1 MGEQPPPI
9 PEVVPMTRLEDVRR
23 RAERYLAQ
31 DPRVRRWRIGTDGE
45 IALEVLVE
53 GAVPPQDRYQIVE
66 LLGKPL
72 FRIDRPEGALDALL
86 DDLVVVRV
94 DVDGLRE
101 EPLPEDPSQALQHL
115 HQRFW
120 VDVWVAYGFLERGK
134 PYQAI
139 KWLTDLRETLFAVGR
154 ISAGNPKLRDEEA
167 IPEAA
172 HGALAETCCKPESQ
186 AIGRALLFAISV
198 YRQTRHE
205 AAHRL
210 QMAFNEETELTL
222 TRHLEERFG
231 AI

>member
-1 MGEQPPPI
+1 
-9 PEVVPMTRLEDVRR
+9 MTRLEDVRR

-66 LLGKPL
+66 LLGRPL

-86 DDLVVVRV
+86 EDLVVVRV

-101 EPLPEDPSQALQHL
+101 EPLPEDPSKALEHL

-120 VDVWVAYGFLERGK
+120 VDVWVAYGFLEREK
-134 PYQAI
+134 LYKAL

-154 ISAGNPKLRDEEA
+154 LSADNPKLRDEEA
-167 IPEAA
+167 IPEAL
-172 HGALAETCCKPESQ
+172 HGALAQTCCKPEPE
-186 AIGRALLFAISV
+186 AIGKALLFAIFV
-198 YRQTRHE
+198 YRQTRQD
-205 AAHRL
+205 AAQRL
-210 QMAFNEETELTL
+210 KLGFNEETELAL
-222 TRHLEERFG
+222 IHHLEERFG
-231 AI
+231 TI